1 MLIDLVS
8 FVRLCLMQLKKQTPN
23 SDTNIYLPQVC
34 VYLQATV
41 TQLFWS
47 PTSLLGYPWAT
58 EHARSIWY
66 GQNCALLPLSSVS
79 MHLLP
84 PVHPPQGCQTL
95 YSIMQI
101 CLGSLHGQNPP
112 ITYRIK
118 SKLQRMKVCRNASAS
133 LPPASS
139 ATTMHLTVSSLPECL
154 ISAPYRSTSSPLCPT
169 PKATPPLLVA
179 VATPLSMSHP
189 PQDLEWM
196 PETEDSTKPY
206 RDYVFSHTYIPM
218 IKSNI

>member
-41 TQLFWS
+41 TQVFWS
-47 PTSLLGYPWAT
+47 PTSLLGYPWAI

-118 SKLQRMKVCRNASAS
+118 SKLQEDEGLPQCFSLTSTCILSYHHAPHGFQPPRMSHLSPLQKHFLASVPYTQGYPS
-133 LPPASS
+133 TPSGS
-139 ATTMHLTVSSLPECL
+139 GHSSLYE
-154 ISAPYRSTSSPLCPT
+154 SSPSGPRVDVWNGGQYQTL
-169 PKATPPLLVA
+169 
-179 VATPLSMSHP
+179 
-189 PQDLEWM
+189 
-196 PETEDSTKPY
+196 
-206 RDYVFSHTYIPM
+206 
-218 IKSNI
+218 